1 MRLLDLTLTT
11 FDTQNL
17 FQKIIILPAKEEIHN
32 IVILIVIYSK
42 VHMIQINELISS
54 QGGYG
59 SFWTEREVNSDHDK
73 FWN

>member
-1 MRLLDLTLTT
+1 MYVYYVFFVTKLGRHQNCTMPLLDSTVTTT

-42 VHMIQINELISS
+42 VHMI
-54 QGGYG
+54 
-59 SFWTEREVNSDHDK
+59 
-73 FWN
+73 

>member
-1 MRLLDLTLTT
+1 MYVYYVFFVTKLGRHQYFTMPLLDSTVTTT

-42 VHMIQINELISS
+42 VHMI
-54 QGGYG
+54 
-59 SFWTEREVNSDHDK
+59 
-73 FWN
+73 